1 MFFKNYLEKVV
12 SEYKTKG
19 IIIDTSLALLY
30 FIGNYDKDL
39 ITKFKRTNEYYSIED
54 YDLIEKIIDFFYPS
68 PIITTP
74 NILTEVYNFS
84 NQLQDKIKIEYF
96 ENFRE
101 KIIIL
106 SEKYYQSLSI
116 VKNEYFTRFGL
127 TDISIVL
134 AAYGKKYLV
143 FTDDFPL
150 KNLLDYLE
158 IDSININNIR
168 TFEWFN

>member
-1 MFFKNYLEKVV
+1 MLFNDYFKKVV

-19 IIIDTSLALLY
+19 IIIDTSLTLLY
-30 FIGNYDKDL
+30 FIGNYDKNL
-39 ITKFKRTNEYYSIED
+39 IKEFKRTKEFYSIED
-54 YDLIEKIIDFFYPS
+54 YDLIKKIIEFYYPS

-84 NQLQDKIKIEYF
+84 NQLQGKIKIEYF

-116 VKNEYFTRFGL
+116 VKNEFFTRYGL

-143 FTDDFPL
+143 FTDDLPL
-150 KNLLDYLE
+150 KSLLY
-158 IDSININNIR
+158 NPA
-168 TFEWFN
+168 